1 MILVRDIYNKLAT
14 ITGFPQ
20 YTSETETTDIT
31 RFLLECLS
39 DSLQNVIDNLYTT
52 NNTLERTDT
61 IRTTSNKNL
70 YGISGIL
77 KEVQLVADNGRKV
90 KYIPY
95 LNHFDV
101 HSIEE
106 KDKDGNYKRRG
117 EPKGYVIQNGY
128 MRLVPVPDKNYIL
141 KLTLSTT
148 DLVMANNDVSRNSIE
163 DIDDSL
169 LASADFAELVVLN
182 AAKLVFARCRNQ
194 NAQIYDALYTERRAT
209 YLEKDIRSAQADRG
223 MRRSGG
229 HYDSRRGLL
238 D

>member
-20 YTSETETTDIT
+20 FTEDTDATDTT
-31 RFLLECLS
+31 RFLLSCLS
-39 DSLQNVIDNLYTT
+39 DGLQNVIDNLYTA

-61 IRTTSNKNL
+61 IKTTDNKYL

-77 KEVQLVADNGRKV
+77 KKVQYLEEKGGVRN
-90 KYIPY
+90 IPY
-95 LNHFDV
+95 LNYYDRSKV
-101 HSIEE
+101 EE
-106 KDKDGNYKRRG
+106 RKENGEYKYKGKPR
-117 EPKGYVIQNGY
+117 GYVIENGY
-128 MRLVPVPDKNYIL
+128 MRLIPIPDKAYTL

-148 DLVMANNDVSRNSIE
+148 DLVMANNDISRNTIE
-163 DIDDSL
+163 DINDSL

-182 AAKLVFARCRNQ
+182 AAKLIFARCRNQ
-194 NAQIYDALYTERRAT
+194 NAEIYDALYRERRAT
-209 YLEKDIRSAQADRG
+209 YLEKDYGSMQETRTF
-223 MRRSGG
+223 RRSGG